1 MFTSTT
7 SQKIAL
13 VGGVAVVGAAAHLA
27 IVYSGGYG
35 LPGMW
40 MILAAAF
47 AVVAGSIALA
57 QADGRWF
64 WALLAGLVVGEA
76 YAIVT
81 TMDRV
86 VTQRAAAQAPAKAA
100 QALRVKAEARLEEAV
115 KAERAADAT
124 ASARSAEK
132 DCKSVCERV
141 LKQSKAE
148 AKAEVEA
155 ARAEVAALPAPVT
168 VSPLAETLGWSA
180 TALELVLA
188 VLGSLAANGFGGV
201 LIAFGAHGNG
211 RKPSAKDSAQADFD
225 PADIAVLKATIANDP
240 TPPGNGPGNGGGNGP
255 NGGNRRKVYT
265 KERATADVIQLITK
279 RSEIP
284 SQETLSAR
292 WGVGKGTVSKWLA
305 DMERDGLIVRE
316 TVGRCKIV
324 RAA

>member
-86 VTQRAAAQAPAKAA
+86 VTQRAAMQAPAKAA
-100 QALRVKAEARLEEAV
+100 QALRIQAEDRL
-115 KAERAADAT
+115 RAAVEAQHKADA
-124 ASARSAEK
+124 AAVARSAEK
-132 DCKSVCERV
+132 DCKSICSKFLET
-141 LKQSKAE
+141 SKAE
-148 AKAEVEA
+148 AKAEVDA
-155 ARAEVAALPAPVT
+155 ARRELEALPAPVT
-168 VSPLAETLGWSA
+168 VSPLAETLGWSP

-240 TPPGNGPGNGGGNGP
+240 TPTGNGPK
-255 NGGNRRKVYT
+255 GGNRRKVYT
-265 KERATADVIQLITK
+265 KDAATADVIQLITRK
-279 RSEIP
+279 QAIP

-316 TVGRCKIV
+316 TVGRCKTV